1 MPVIYLGLG
10 SNVGD
15 REKNLRDAV
24 RLLAA
29 YGVKELKLS
38 TIIETAPVGGPPQGL
53 FLNAVIKADT
63 RLGPEDLLKAARQ
76 VEFDLG
82 RVRTV
87 KDGPRT
93 IDIDILLYE
102 GVALETPEL
111 CIPHPRM
118 KERAFVMGPLHEVGG
133 C

>member
-10 SNVGD
+10 SNLGD
-15 REKNLRDAV
+15 REQNIHDAV
-24 RLLAA
+24 RFLSG
-29 YGVKELKLS
+29 YGISELKLS

-53 FLNAVIKADT
+53 FLNAVLRAET
-63 RLGPEDLLKAARQ
+63 LLGPQELLKVIQQ
-76 VEFDLG
+76 VESDLG
-82 RVRTV
+82 RVRAV

-102 GVALETPEL
+102 GVSLEIPEL

-118 KERAFVMGPLHEVGG
+118 KEREFVMAPLREVRGY
-133 C
+133 